1 MFFKH
6 FASKKQLP
14 GFYVSGTLIKNRLV
28 SSVLFFLPKLFLLS
42 EGIDVVFIV
51 RVDRDQVDGADI
63 MIFVKYDW
71 EVCVLS
77 EVNVDVMECFFVLC
91 ANFKDIWLDVVCRR
105 TMISTL
111 EDIIHKTCN
120 GANNFFV

>member
-28 SSVLFFLPKLFLLS
+28 SSVLFFLPKWFLLS